1 MACEGTLCLRNCE
14 KLSEPKLER
23 PARDE
28 KESYIGYAKE
38 FWFYPTKMKY
48 HMALKYWYKFI
59 RVVFVFLTA

>member
-1 MACEGTLCLRNCE
+1 MAWEGTLCLRNCE

-38 FWFYPTKMKY
+38 F
-48 HMALKYWYKFI
+48 
-59 RVVFVFLTA
+59 